1 MTLVLRPA
9 TDDDVREF
17 AAWQY
22 ETPYDV
28 YNIAMSLDDAVAYFV
43 DPAVRCYSLIDGSE
57 VVGYCTFGGDAQ
69 VPGGNY
75 DGDGLDIGLGIKP
88 ARTGSGEGHRY
99 VSVVVDHAA
108 ATFGPRQLRVT
119 IAVGNVRALRVW
131 SRAGF
136 AEISRFV
143 TSRILMGSNE
153 FAILA
158 FEAPATGAT
167 RSSAEVL
174 ETAGSQDLT

>member
-1 MTLVLRPA
+1 
-9 TDDDVREF
+9 
-17 AAWQY
+17 
-22 ETPYDV
+22 
-28 YNIAMSLDDAVAYFV
+28 MSPDKAVAYFL
-43 DPAVRCYSLIDGSE
+43 DPTIHCYSLIDGSE
-57 VVGYCTFGGDAQ
+57 VVGYCTFGGDAR
-69 VPGGNY
+69 VPGGDY
-75 DGDGLDIGLGIKP
+75 DGEGLDIGLGMKP

-131 SRAGF
+131 SRSGF

-158 FEAPATGAT
+158 FKAPATGAT
-167 RSSAEVL
+167 RSRAKIL
-174 ETAGSQDLT
+174 ETAGSQDLA